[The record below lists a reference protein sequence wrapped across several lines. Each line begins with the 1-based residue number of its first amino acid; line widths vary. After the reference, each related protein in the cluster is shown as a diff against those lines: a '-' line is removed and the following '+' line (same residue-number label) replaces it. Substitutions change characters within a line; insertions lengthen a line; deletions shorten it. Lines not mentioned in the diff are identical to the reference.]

1 MPIQRVLPILLAAF
15 PFSASAATV
24 NVTEGQVLIN
34 RGQGFQQVEGSAEA
48 SPGEMIVTTPG
59 GGAEIVYSDGCAVM
73 IRLGSVYVIRS
84 TSPCQAG
91 AAGAGNAT
99 FIVRPPIASSS
110 IDAALLL
117 NPKDIPV
124 GP

>member
-48 SPGEMIVTTPG
+48 SPGEMIVTTPE
-59 GGAEIVYSDGCAVM
+59 GGAEIGIGRLRSDDPTWFRLRDLVYIAMSSRRRRRWQRHIYC
-73 IRLGSVYVIRS
+73 
-84 TSPCQAG
+84 T
-91 AAGAGNAT
+91 
-99 FIVRPPIASSS
+99 PP
-110 IDAALLL
+110 
-117 NPKDIPV
+117 NRV
-124 GP
+124 E